1 MGSSGVNLVRRHSA
15 AEEVAPE
22 LTGSRRVTRRVGL
35 ENVFVWCVARVI
47 TVITRAI
54 RGPGLREG
62 LLCQGWAGNEYRPLR
77 GVTGGGASGPAHHPL
92 VLPFPA
98 GFYVRGLDRHGRKH
112 DLARNFRW
120 VEGA

>member
-47 TVITRAI
+47 TSPRQPA
-54 RGPGLREG
+54 GRESG
-62 LLCQGWAGNEYRPLR
+62 KAVHLGTFIYEGC
-77 GVTGGGASGPAHHPL
+77 GVFPL
-92 VLPFPA
+92 V
-98 GFYVRGLDRHGRKH
+98 
-112 DLARNFRW
+112 
-120 VEGA
+120 